1 MKKEYLLEIGTEEIP
16 AGFVLPAL
24 ENLKERFVILLNE
37 NKITYEAI
45 ETFGTP
51 RRMTLYING
60 LIDKQPDIEEEV
72 LGPPK
77 KVAVDENGNFTKAGI
92 GFANSNNIDLKEI
105 KFISKD
111 KKEYIGFVRK
121 SIGKETA
128 KILSENLSQ
137 LILSLNFPKSMRWK
151 EGDIRF
157 VRPIHWI
164 LSILDGEIVKFNIG
178 EIISSDFTY
187 GHRFMSNKPFKV
199 TSFEDYKKILNDNFV
214 MWNHNE
220 RKQFILSEA
229 KKIADN
235 LNATIDEDDDL
246 IETINFLCEYPCP
259 LLGSFEEKF
268 LSLPEEILINTMKKH
283 QKYIPLR
290 DKNGKLLPNFITFSN
305 TKVEDER
312 VVINGNSRVIRAR
325 FSDAEYY
332 FEKDK
337 KIPLSENVEKLKKV
351 LFQVKLGSYYEKT
364 ERLIKI
370 AKYISSIFF
379 PELEKKVERAAFL
392 SKADLVTGMV
402 YEFPSLQGI
411 IGGELAKIQGEDN
424 EVAMAIYEH
433 YLPQSPDDKIPQNK
447 IGLLLSLADK
457 LDNLVGFFGIGL
469 SPKGAS
475 DPYGLRRQAIG
486 IIRIILEGNLSVDYT
501 ELIKFTYGCL
511 KDKINLAYE
520 KLLPLITEFIE
531 NRFYYQMELQGFN
544 SEIISAVTA
553 LHPKDLLKA
562 RDIIVVMNE
571 EYKKPDF
578 KDLAFSVKRVSNI
591 TKGVE
596 YTDFDLSLFKEESE
610 FKLYESYKKAKNQIE
625 SALSQNNIQIIPSVL
640 ISLRPELNNYFD
652 KVLVMDKD
660 EKIKR
665 NRLGFLN
672 SLKLVFENVLDFTK
686 IQI

>member
-37 NKITYEAI
+37 NKIAYEAI

-72 LGPPK
+72 VGPPK

-199 TSFEDYKKILNDNFV
+199 RSFEEYKKVLNDNFV

-220 RKQFILSEA
+220 RKQYILSEA

-411 IGGELAKIQGEDN
+411 IGGELAKIQGEDS